1 MDTRRER
8 VGKLDSHL
16 AAQIDK
22 WQTGEKE
29 MKTMQE
35 ALDLI
40 IDLIRGQ
47 DQMCLQLKE
56 LNDEI
61 EELRGQ
67 SQTKSAN

>member
-1 MDTRRER
+1 M
-8 VGKLDSHL
+8 GKLDSHL